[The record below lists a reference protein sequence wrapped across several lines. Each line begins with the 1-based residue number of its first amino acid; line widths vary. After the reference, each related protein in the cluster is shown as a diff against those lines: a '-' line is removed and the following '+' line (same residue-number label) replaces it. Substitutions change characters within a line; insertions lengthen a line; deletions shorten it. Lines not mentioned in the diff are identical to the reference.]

1 MRASGRMRDQIV
13 IESRGTAVDAV
24 GQPVETWSTVATVWA
39 DIRHPSGLEAIKADA
54 PTEIVRAS
62 IRIDELA
69 GLDSGMRVTHGTTV
83 YAIKAILPVWP
94 TMMDLA
100 CERVGP

>member
-1 MRASGRMRDQIV
+1 MRAAGRLRDHVV
-13 IESRGTAVDAV
+13 IERRESAVDAI
-24 GQPVETWSTVATVWA
+24 GQPVETWATVATVWA
-39 DIRHPSGLEAIKADA
+39 DIRHPEAIKADA
-54 PTEIVRAS
+54 PTEVVRAS

-69 GLDSGMRVTHGTTV
+69 GLDSGMRVMHGTTV
-83 YAIKAILPVWP
+83 YAIKAIMPVWP